1 MSIKKRLFIAF
12 LSIMV
17 MIGIFGVYM
26 SLTIQ
31 YMNRMNR
38 TNDQIVDIQSEVNY
52 SEISQLKYVSS
63 SRREDALDVF
73 YHRGSL
79 VESIELIQDAY
90 ISKEQL
96 RIFNIILEDLNRYE
110 DEFTQMIS
118 LTDQMLALKIFIE
131 SDMNKLSDSLDSFD
145 QRQYP
150 ESDKIV
156 WVLRK
161 RLIGLY
167 NQYFSVNNM
176 LSETYTND
184 WDGMNDIIEKAS
196 ALKHMDSLPIE
207 YQVMGLRIEV
217 LLKSLNE
224 NMYKLIDKR
233 KELEVKSVT
242 LSSFTEGTNIDIERI
257 LDIQKTRIEDER
269 KGLLEAF
276 NVTLVLMIVLCFVI
290 NFYLSKYI
298 NRNMN
303 ALIRITER
311 ISAGEY
317 SMRVP
322 QIQSDEFAKLGD
334 AINKMAESLLNST
347 KALMKSNTDLEGL
360 VEVRTIELNKANAKL
375 AQANEALEEEKE
387 RLVKLARTDGLTGLD
402 NRRNILDYLEEQI
415 NQAKRY
421 DRPVTIMMADID
433 HFKRIND
440 TYGHTA
446 GDEVLKKLA
455 SVFRSSIRE
464 TDRVGRFGGEEF
476 LFVFTGTSQ
485 SETKSIIER
494 VRNKIKGLDYSF
506 GKTSITVSAG
516 VCQYE
521 KGSST
526 IFIGKADKLMYEA
539 KEKGRNQVVYDNN
552 IDEA

>member
-118 LTDQMLALKIFIE
+118 LTDQMLALKNSIE

-156 WVLRK
+156 WALRK

>member
-17 MIGIFGVYM
+17 MIGIFGAYM

-110 DEFTQMIS
+110 DEFTKMIS
-118 LTDQMLALKIFIE
+118 LTDQMLALKISIE

-156 WVLRK
+156 WALRK

-257 LDIQKTRIEDER
+257 FDIQKTRIEDER

-347 KALMKSNTDLEGL
+347 KSLMKSNTDLEGL

>member
-184 WDGMNDIIEKAS
+184 WDGMNDIIER
-196 ALKHMDSLPIE
+196 P
-207 YQVMGLRIEV
+207 
-217 LLKSLNE
+217 LL
-224 NMYKLIDKR
+224 
-233 KELEVKSVT
+233 
-242 LSSFTEGTNIDIERI
+242 
-257 LDIQKTRIEDER
+257 
-269 KGLLEAF
+269 
-276 NVTLVLMIVLCFVI
+276 
-290 NFYLSKYI
+290 
-298 NRNMN
+298 
-303 ALIRITER
+303 
-311 ISAGEY
+311 
-317 SMRVP
+317 
-322 QIQSDEFAKLGD
+322 
-334 AINKMAESLLNST
+334 
-347 KALMKSNTDLEGL
+347 
-360 VEVRTIELNKANAKL
+360 
-375 AQANEALEEEKE
+375 
-387 RLVKLARTDGLTGLD
+387 
-402 NRRNILDYLEEQI
+402 
-415 NQAKRY
+415 
-421 DRPVTIMMADID
+421 
-433 HFKRIND
+433 
-440 TYGHTA
+440 
-446 GDEVLKKLA
+446 
-455 SVFRSSIRE
+455 
-464 TDRVGRFGGEEF
+464 
-476 LFVFTGTSQ
+476 
-485 SETKSIIER
+485 
-494 VRNKIKGLDYSF
+494 
-506 GKTSITVSAG
+506 
-516 VCQYE
+516 
-521 KGSST
+521 
-526 IFIGKADKLMYEA
+526 
-539 KEKGRNQVVYDNN
+539 
-552 IDEA
+552 

>member
-1 MSIKKRLFIAF
+1 
-12 LSIMV
+12 
-17 MIGIFGVYM
+17 
-26 SLTIQ
+26 
-31 YMNRMNR
+31 
-38 TNDQIVDIQSEVNY
+38 
-52 SEISQLKYVSS
+52 
-63 SRREDALDVF
+63 
-73 YHRGSL
+73 
-79 VESIELIQDAY
+79 
-90 ISKEQL
+90 
-96 RIFNIILEDLNRYE
+96 
-110 DEFTQMIS
+110 
-118 LTDQMLALKIFIE
+118 MLALKIFIE